1 MNVGTKTKQA
11 RSVKNPPEV
20 TIEKVRKKNET
31 Y

>member
-1 MNVGTKTKQA
+1 MNVGTKTNQA